1 MPRYSRAEHRI
12 ASKSGDEM
20 TYTPPTTEQLFVLD
34 HIARIDAMAAHEK
47 FAAATP
53 DMVEAIVNGI
63 GEFAAEVYAPLNRVG
78 DVHNPKW
85 EDGKVTMPP
94 GFKEAYKQF
103 VDAGWGSI
111 DGPEEYGGQGLP
123 FTLATVIIEAL
134 GTADMGFTLCNI
146 LTPGAIHALMAYGT
160 EEQRQ
165 TWLPKLVSGAWNGT
179 MNLTEPA
186 AGSDVG
192 ALRSTAELVTAGE
205 HAGLYKIKG
214 QKIFITFGE
223 HDLTDNIVHLVLART
238 PGAPEGTRGI
248 SLFLVPKYRLDAD
261 GKPAHSNGVRCAS
274 IEHKLG
280 IHGSPTVVMIYG
292 EDEDCLGEIVGAEMG
307 GMRAMFVMMNAARL
321 LVGCQG
327 VQIAERATQQAQRF
341 AAERVQSA
349 LAGDADRTPVTI
361 DQHPDVRRMLWR
373 MRAQTEAARALTY
386 YAAAQTDFGKLGDEA
401 AAMRAEILIPLVKAH
416 ATDIGC
422 EVASLG
428 IQVHGGMGFIEETGA
443 AQHYRDARIAP
454 IYEGTNGIQAADLV
468 GRKLGMA
475 GGDLV
480 RGLIDD
486 IAHGAAD
493 FPELQQLADACR
505 AVTDWMVGANTGDRL
520 AGSYPYLTMLATA
533 TCGWLMALQ
542 HRGARAALD
551 EGSGDRVFLE
561 AKIASTRFYLQQIV
575 PAATGLAP
583 SALAGDAALA
593 PLPKFA

>member
-1 MPRYSRAEHRI
+1 
-12 ASKSGDEM
+12 M
-20 TYTPPTTEQLFVLD
+20 TYTPPTTEQLFVLN
-34 HIARIDAMAAHEK
+34 HIARIDAMAAHDK
-47 FAAATP
+47 FADATP
-53 DMVEAIVNGI
+53 DMVEAIVTGI

-78 DVHNPKW
+78 DVTNPKW
-85 EDGKVTMPP
+85 SDGKVTMPP
-94 GFKEAYKQF
+94 GFKDAYQQF

-111 DGPEEYGGQGLP
+111 DGPTAYGGQGLP

-160 EEQRQ
+160 EDQRQ
-165 TWLPKLVSGAWNGT
+165 TWLPNLVSGAWNGT

-192 ALRSTAELVTAGE
+192 ALRSTAEKVTEGE

-261 GKPAHSNGVRCAS
+261 GKPTHSNGVHCAS
-274 IEHKLG
+274 IEHKIG
-280 IHGSPTVVMIYG
+280 IHASPTAVMVYG

-307 GMRAMFVMMNAARL
+307 GMRAMFVMMNNARL
-321 LVGCQG
+321 MVGCQG
-327 VQIAERATQQAQRF
+327 VQIAERATQQAQSF

-349 LAGDADRTPVTI
+349 LAGSPDRTPVTI
-361 DQHPDVRRMLWR
+361 DRHPDVRRMLWR
-373 MRAQTEAARALTY
+373 MRAQTEAARALVY
-386 YAAAQTDFGKLGDEA
+386 YASAQTDFGKLGDEA

-493 FPELQQLADACR
+493 FPELQQLVDACR
-505 AVTDWMVGANTGDRL
+505 AVTDWMADATTADRL
-520 AGSYPYLTMLATA
+520 AGSYPYLTMLSTA

-542 HRGARAALD
+542 NKAARAALD
-551 EGSGDRVFLE
+551 EGSGDVAFLE
-561 AKIASTRFYLQQIV
+561 AKIASTRFYLHQIV
-575 PAATGLAP
+575 PAATGLAA
-583 SALAGDAALA
+583 SALAGDAALE
-593 PLPKFA
+593 PLPAIA

>member
-1 MPRYSRAEHRI
+1 
-12 ASKSGDEM
+12 M
-20 TYTPPTTEQLFVLD
+20 TYTPPTTEQLFVLG
-34 HIARIDAMAAHEK
+34 HIARVDAMASHER

-53 DMVEAIVNGI
+53 DMVEAIVAGI
-63 GEFAAEVYAPLNRVG
+63 GDFAAEVYAPLNRVG
-78 DVHNPKW
+78 DVTNPKW
-85 EDGKVTMPP
+85 ADGKVTMPP
-94 GFKEAYKQF
+94 GFKEAYQAF
-103 VDAGWGSI
+103 VDNGWGSI
-111 DGPEEYGGQGLP
+111 DGPAAYGGQDLP
-123 FTLATVIIEAL
+123 FTLATVVVEAL
-134 GTADMGFTLCNI
+134 GSANMGFTLCPI
-146 LTPGAIHALMAYGT
+146 LTAGAIHALMAYGT

-165 TWLPKLVSGAWNGT
+165 TWLPKLVNGEWNGT

-192 ALRSTAELVTAGE
+192 ALRSTAEKVTEGPN
-205 HAGLYKIKG
+205 AGLYKVKG

-248 SLFLVPKYRLDAD
+248 SLFLVPKYRLDDA
-261 GKPAHSNGVRCAS
+261 GNPTISNGVHCAS

-280 IHGSPTVVMIYG
+280 IHGSPTAVMVYG

-307 GMRAMFVMMNAARL
+307 GMRAMFVMMNNARL
-321 LVGCQG
+321 MVGCQG

-349 LAGDADRTPVTI
+349 LAGGTDRNPVTI

-373 MRAQTEAARALTY
+373 MRAQTEAARALVY

-401 AAMRAEILIPLVKAH
+401 AAMRTEILIPLVKAH

-480 RGLIDD
+480 RALIDD

-493 FPELQQLADACR
+493 FPELSQLVDACR
-505 AVTDWMVGANTGDRL
+505 AVTDWMTNADIPDRL
-520 AGSYPYLTMLATA
+520 AGSYPYLTMLSTA

-542 HRGARAALD
+542 HKAARAELD
-551 EGSGDRVFLE
+551 AGQGDAAFLE

-575 PAATGLAP
+575 PAATGLAA
-583 SALAGDAALA
+583 SALAGDAALT
-593 PLPKFA
+593 PLPRLA

>member
-1 MPRYSRAEHRI
+1 
-12 ASKSGDEM
+12 M
-20 TYTPPTTEQLFVLD
+20 TYTPPITEQLFVLD
-34 HIARIDAMAAHEK
+34 HIARIDAMAQHER
-47 FAAATP
+47 FADATP
-53 DMVEAIVNGI
+53 DMVEAIVTGI

-78 DVHNPKW
+78 DVQNPKW
-85 EDGKVTMPP
+85 DNGKVTMPP
-94 GFKEAYKQF
+94 GFKEAYRAF

-111 DGPEEYGGQGLP
+111 DGPTEYGGQGLP
-123 FTLATVIIEAL
+123 FTLATVVIEAL
-134 GTADMGFTLCNI
+134 GSADMGFTLCNI

-160 EEQRQ
+160 EEQRR
-165 TWLPKLVSGAWNGT
+165 TWLPNLVSGAWNGT
-179 MNLTEPA
+179 MNLTEPS

-192 ALRSTAELVTAGE
+192 ALRSTAEAVTEGPD
-205 HAGLYKIKG
+205 AGLYKIRG

-261 GKPAHSNGVRCAS
+261 GNPTLSNGVHCAS

-280 IHGSPTVVMIYG
+280 IHGSPTAVMVYG

-307 GMRAMFVMMNAARL
+307 GMRAMFVMMNNARL
-321 LVGCQG
+321 MVGCQG
-327 VQIAERATQQAQRF
+327 VQIAERATQQAQTF

-349 LAGDADRTPVTI
+349 LAGGTDRNPVTI

-386 YAAAQTDFGKLGDEA
+386 YAAAQIDFGKLGDEGA
-401 AAMRAEILIPLVKAH
+401 AARAEVLIPLVKAH

-493 FPELQQLADACR
+493 FPELQQLVDACR
-505 AVTDWMVGANTGDRL
+505 AVTDWMVSAPTGDRL
-520 AGSYPYLTMLATA
+520 AGSYPYLTMLSTA

-542 HRGARAALD
+542 HKAAKTALE
-551 EGSGDRVFLE
+551 EGQGDAAFLA

-575 PAATGLAP
+575 PAAVGLAP
-583 SALAGDAALA
+583 SALAGDAALPA
-593 PLPKFA
+593 LG

>member
-1 MPRYSRAEHRI
+1 
-12 ASKSGDEM
+12 M
-20 TYTPPTTEQLFVLD
+20 TYTAPTAEQLFVLN
-34 HIARIDAMAAHEK
+34 HIARVDAMAQHER

-53 DMVEAIVNGI
+53 DMVEAIVAGI
-63 GEFAAEVYAPLNRVG
+63 GEFAAEVYAPLNRIG
-78 DVHNPKW
+78 DTHNPKW
-85 EDGKVTMPP
+85 QDGKVTMPP
-94 GFKEAYKQF
+94 GFREAYRQF

-111 DGPEEYGGQGLP
+111 DGPAEYGGQDLP
-123 FTLATVIIEAL
+123 FTLATVVIEAL
-134 GTADMGFTLCNI
+134 GSANMGFSLCNI

-160 EEQRQ
+160 TEQRA
-165 TWLPKLVSGAWNGT
+165 TWLPKLVSGTWNGT

-192 ALRSTAELVTAGE
+192 ALRATAEKVTEGE
-205 HAGLYKIKG
+205 HAGLYRIRG

-261 GKPAHSNGVRCAS
+261 GNPAISNGVHCAS

-280 IHGSPTVVMIYG
+280 IHGSPTAVMVYG
-292 EDEDCLGEIVGAEMG
+292 EDEDCLGEIVGDEMG
-307 GMRAMFVMMNAARL
+307 GMRAMFVMMNNARL
-321 LVGCQG
+321 MIGCQG
-327 VQIAERATQQAQRF
+327 VQIAERATQQARAF

-349 LAGDADRTPVTI
+349 LAGAPDRTPVTI
-361 DQHPDVRRMLWR
+361 DRHPDVRRMLWR
-373 MRAQTEAARALTY
+373 MRAQTEAARALVY
-386 YAAAQTDFGKLGDEA
+386 YAAAQTDFGKLGDEG

-468 GRKLGMA
+468 LRKLGMA

-480 RGLIDD
+480 RALIDD
-486 IAHGAAD
+486 VAAGAAD
-493 FPELQQLADACR
+493 FPELQQLVDACR
-505 AVTDWMVGANTGDRL
+505 AVTDWMAGANTADRL

-542 HRGARAALD
+542 HRAAKAALAD
-551 EGSGDRVFLE
+551 GAGDAAFFE

-575 PAATGLAP
+575 PAAAGLAP

-593 PLPKFA
+593 PLPAAG

>member
-1 MPRYSRAEHRI
+1 
-12 ASKSGDEM
+12 M
-20 TYTPPTTEQLFVLD
+20 TYTPPTTEQLFVLG
-34 HIARIDAMAAHEK
+34 HIARVDAMASHER

-53 DMVEAIVNGI
+53 DMVEAIVAGI
-63 GEFAAEVYAPLNRVG
+63 GDFAAEVYAPLNRVG
-78 DVHNPKW
+78 DVTNPKW
-85 EDGKVTMPP
+85 TDGKVTMPP
-94 GFKEAYKQF
+94 GFKEAYQAF
-103 VDAGWGSI
+103 VDNGWGSI
-111 DGPEEYGGQGLP
+111 DGPAAYGGQDLP
-123 FTLATVIIEAL
+123 FTLATVVVEAL
-134 GTADMGFTLCNI
+134 GSANMGFTLCPI
-146 LTPGAIHALMAYGT
+146 LTAGAIHALMAYGT

-165 TWLPKLVSGAWNGT
+165 TWLPKLVNGEWNGT

-192 ALRSTAELVTAGE
+192 ALRSTAEKVTEGPN
-205 HAGLYKIKG
+205 AGLYKVKG

-248 SLFLVPKYRLDAD
+248 SLFLVPKYRLDDA
-261 GKPAHSNGVRCAS
+261 GNPTISNGVHCAS

-280 IHGSPTVVMIYG
+280 IHGSPTAVMVYG

-307 GMRAMFVMMNAARL
+307 GMRAMFVMMNNARL
-321 LVGCQG
+321 MVGCQG

-349 LAGDADRTPVTI
+349 LAGGTDRNPVTI

-373 MRAQTEAARALTY
+373 MRAQTEAARALVY

-401 AAMRAEILIPLVKAH
+401 AAMRTEILIPLVKAH

-480 RGLIDD
+480 RALIDD

-493 FPELQQLADACR
+493 FPELGQLVDACR
-505 AVTDWMVGANTGDRL
+505 AVTDWMTNADIPDRL
-520 AGSYPYLTMLATA
+520 AGSYPYLTMLSTA
-533 TCGWLMALQ
+533 TCGWLMAIQ
-542 HRGARAALD
+542 HKAARAELD
-551 EGSGDRVFLE
+551 AGQGDAAFLE
-561 AKIASTRFYLQQIV
+561 AKIASTHFYLQQIV
-575 PAATGLAP
+575 PAATGLAA
-583 SALAGDAALA
+583 SALAGDAALT
-593 PLPKFA
+593 PLPRLA

>member
-1 MPRYSRAEHRI
+1 
-12 ASKSGDEM
+12 M
-20 TYTPPTTEQLFVLD
+20 TYTAPTTEQLFVLQ
-34 HIARIDAMAAHEK
+34 HIARIDAMAQHDR

-53 DMVEAIVNGI
+53 DMVEAIVTGI
-63 GEFAAEVYAPLNRVG
+63 GDFAAEVYAPLNRVG
-78 DVHNPKW
+78 DVQNPMW
-85 EDGKVTMPP
+85 QDGKVTMPP
-94 GFKEAYKQF
+94 GFKEAYRQF
-103 VDAGWGSI
+103 VEAGWGSI
-111 DGPEEYGGQGLP
+111 DGPAAYGGQDLP

-134 GTADMGFTLCNI
+134 GSADMGFTLCNI

-165 TWLPKLVSGAWNGT
+165 TWLPKLVTGEWNGT

-192 ALRSTAELVTAGE
+192 ALRSTAEKVTEGPN
-205 HAGLYKIKG
+205 AGLYKIKG

-261 GKPAHSNGVRCAS
+261 GNPTISNGVHCAS

-280 IHGSPTVVMIYG
+280 IHGSPTAVMVYG
-292 EDEDCLGEIVGAEMG
+292 DGDDCLGEIVGDEMG
-307 GMRAMFVMMNAARL
+307 GMRAMFVMMNN
-321 LVGCQG
+321 
-327 VQIAERATQQAQRF
+327 
-341 AAERVQSA
+341 AERVQSS
-349 LAGDADRTPVTI
+349 LAGSADRTPVTI
-361 DQHPDVRRMLWR
+361 EHHPDVKRMLWR
-373 MRAQTEAARALTY
+373 MRAQTEAARALIY
-386 YAAAQTDFGKLGDEA
+386 YASAQTDFGKLGDEA
-401 AAMRAEILIPLVKAH
+401 AALRAEILIPLAKAH

-428 IQVHGGMGFIEETGA
+428 VQVHGGMGFIEETGA

-475 GGDLV
+475 GGEGV
-480 RGLIDD
+480 RSLLTD
-486 IAHGAAD
+486 ITHGAAGH
-493 FPELQQLADACR
+493 PELADLAAACT
-505 AVTDWMVGANTGDRL
+505 AVTDWLEQANAPDRL

-533 TCGWLMALQ
+533 TCGWLMAVEQ
-542 HRGARAALD
+542 QGARAALD
-551 EGSGDRVFLE
+551 AGEGDTAFLE
-561 AKIASTRFYLQQIV
+561 AKIAATRFYLQQIV

-583 SALAGDAALA
+583 SALAGDAALE
-593 PLPKFA
+593 PLPRLG

>member
-1 MPRYSRAEHRI
+1 
-12 ASKSGDEM
+12 M
-20 TYTPPTTEQLFVLD
+20 TYTPPTAEQLFVLD
-34 HIARIDAMAAHEK
+34 HIARVDAMAQHDR
-47 FAAATP
+47 FADATP
-53 DMVEAIVNGI
+53 DMIEAIVTGI
-63 GEFAAEVYAPLNRVG
+63 GEFAADVYAPLNRVG
-78 DVHNPKW
+78 DVTNPRW
-85 EDGKVTMPP
+85 QDGTVTMPP
-94 GFKEAYKQF
+94 GFKEAYRQF

-111 DGPEEYGGQGLP
+111 DGPTEYGGQGLP
-123 FTLATVIIEAL
+123 FTLATVVIEAL
-134 GTADMGFTLCNI
+134 GSADMGFTLCNI

-160 EEQRQ
+160 EDQRQ
-165 TWLPKLVSGAWNGT
+165 TWLPKLVTGEWNGT

-192 ALRSTAELVTAGE
+192 ALRSTAEKVTEGD
-205 HAGLYKIKG
+205 HAGLYRIKG

-248 SLFLVPKYRLDAD
+248 SLFLVPKYRLDDA
-261 GKPAHSNGVRCAS
+261 GNPTLSNGVHCAS

-280 IHGSPTVVMIYG
+280 IHASPTAVMVYG
-292 EDEDCLGEIVGAEMG
+292 EDEDCLGEIVGDEMG
-307 GMRAMFVMMNAARL
+307 GMRAMFVMMNNARL
-321 LVGCQG
+321 MVGCQG

-349 LAGDADRTPVTI
+349 LAGSPDRTPVPI
-361 DQHPDVRRMLWR
+361 DRHPDVRRMLWR

-386 YAAAQTDFGKLGDEA
+386 YTAAQIDFGKLGDEA
-401 AAMRAEILIPLVKAH
+401 AAMRAEVLIPLVKAH

-428 IQVHGGMGFIEETGA
+428 VQVHGGMGFIEETGA

-475 GGDLV
+475 GGDMV
-480 RGLIDD
+480 RHLIDD
-486 IAHGAAD
+486 IAAGAAD
-493 FPELQQLADACR
+493 FPELGQLVDACR
-505 AVTDWMVGANTGDRL
+505 AVTDWMIAAGTGDRL

-533 TCGWLMALQ
+533 TCGWLMAIEHQ
-542 HRGARAALD
+542 AARAALAGGD
-551 EGSGDRVFLE
+551 GDRAFME

-575 PAATGLAP
+575 PAATGLAA
-583 SALAGDAALA
+583 SATAGDAALE
-593 PLPKFA
+593 PLPPLS

>member
-1 MPRYSRAEHRI
+1 
-12 ASKSGDEM
+12 M

-78 DVHNPKW
+78 DVQNPKW

-94 GFKEAYKQF
+94 GFKEAYQAF

-165 TWLPKLVSGAWNGT
+165 TWLPNLVSGAWNGT

-192 ALRSTAELVTAGE
+192 ALRSTAELVTEGD
-205 HAGLYKIKG
+205 HAGLYKIRG

-280 IHGSPTVVMIYG
+280 IHGSPTAVMIYG

-349 LAGDADRTPVTI
+349 LAGGTDRTPVTI

-373 MRAQTEAARALTY
+373 MRAQTEAARALTN
-386 YAAAQTDFGKLGDEA
+386 YAAAQTDFGKL
-401 AAMRAEILIPLVKAH
+401 
-416 ATDIGC
+416 
-422 EVASLG
+422 
-428 IQVHGGMGFIEETGA
+428 
-443 AQHYRDARIAP
+443 
-454 IYEGTNGIQAADLV
+454 
-468 GRKLGMA
+468 
-475 GGDLV
+475 
-480 RGLIDD
+480 
-486 IAHGAAD
+486 
-493 FPELQQLADACR
+493 
-505 AVTDWMVGANTGDRL
+505 
-520 AGSYPYLTMLATA
+520 
-533 TCGWLMALQ
+533 
-542 HRGARAALD
+542 
-551 EGSGDRVFLE
+551 
-561 AKIASTRFYLQQIV
+561 
-575 PAATGLAP
+575 
-583 SALAGDAALA
+583 
-593 PLPKFA
+593 

>member
-1 MPRYSRAEHRI
+1 
-12 ASKSGDEM
+12 M

-34 HIARIDAMAAHEK
+34 HIARIDAMAQHER
-47 FAAATP
+47 FADATP
-53 DMVEAIVNGI
+53 DMVEAIVTGI

-78 DVHNPKW
+78 DVQNPKW
-85 EDGKVTMPP
+85 ENGKVTMPP
-94 GFKEAYKQF
+94 GFKDAYQQF

-111 DGPEEYGGQGLP
+111 DGPTEYGGQGLP
-123 FTLATVIIEAL
+123 FTLATVVIEAL
-134 GTADMGFTLCNI
+134 GSADMGFTLCNI

-160 EEQRQ
+160 EEQRR
-165 TWLPKLVSGAWNGT
+165 TWLPNLVSGAWNGT
-179 MNLTEPA
+179 MNLTEPS

-192 ALRSTAELVTAGE
+192 ALRSTAEAITEGPD
-205 HAGLYKIKG
+205 AGLYKIRG

-248 SLFLVPKYRLDAD
+248 SLFLVPKYRLDAA
-261 GKPAHSNGVRCAS
+261 GNSTISNGVHCAS

-280 IHGSPTVVMIYG
+280 IHGSPTAVMVYG

-307 GMRAMFVMMNAARL
+307 GMRAMFVMMNNARL
-321 LVGCQG
+321 MVGCQG
-327 VQIAERATQQAQRF
+327 VQIAERATQQAQTF

-349 LAGDADRTPVTI
+349 LAGGTDRNPVTI

-386 YAAAQTDFGKLGDEA
+386 YAAAQIDFGKLGDEGA
-401 AAMRAEILIPLVKAH
+401 AARAEVLIPLVKAH

-493 FPELQQLADACR
+493 FPELQQLVDACR
-505 AVTDWMVGANTGDRL
+505 AVTDWMVSAPTGDRL
-520 AGSYPYLTMLATA
+520 AGSYPYLTMLSTA

-542 HRGARAALD
+542 HKAAKTALE
-551 EGSGDRVFLE
+551 EGQGDAAFLA

-575 PAATGLAP
+575 PAAVGLAP
-583 SALAGDAALA
+583 SALAGDAALPA
-593 PLPKFA
+593 LG

>member
-1 MPRYSRAEHRI
+1 
-12 ASKSGDEM
+12 M
-20 TYTPPTTEQLFVLD
+20 TYTPPTTEQMFVLN
-34 HIARIDAMAAHEK
+34 HIARIDAMAQHER
-47 FAAATP
+47 FADATP
-53 DMVEAIVNGI
+53 DMVEAIVTGI

-78 DVHNPKW
+78 DVNNPKW
-85 EDGKVTMPP
+85 EGGKVTMPP
-94 GFKEAYKQF
+94 GFKDAYQQF

-111 DGPEEYGGQGLP
+111 DGPTAYGGQGLP

-165 TWLPKLVSGAWNGT
+165 TWLPNLVSGAWNGT

-192 ALRSTAELVTAGE
+192 ALRATAEAVAEGPN
-205 HAGLYKIKG
+205 AGLYKIKG

-248 SLFLVPKYRLDAD
+248 SLFLVPKYRLDA
-261 GKPAHSNGVRCAS
+261 GGNPTISNGVHCAS

-280 IHGSPTVVMIYG
+280 IHGSPTAVMVYG
-292 EDEDCLGEIVGAEMG
+292 EGEDCLGEIVGAEMG
-307 GMRAMFVMMNAARL
+307 GMRAMFVMMNNARL
-321 LVGCQG
+321 MVGCQG
-327 VQIAERATQQAQRF
+327 VQIAERATQQAQTF

-349 LAGDADRTPVTI
+349 LAGGTDRNPVTI

-373 MRAQTEAARALTY
+373 MRAQTEAARALVY
-386 YAAAQTDFGKLGDEA
+386 YASAQTDFGKLGDEA

-486 IAHGAAD
+486 IAYGAAD
-493 FPELQQLADACR
+493 FPELGQLVDACR
-505 AVTDWMVGANTGDRL
+505 AVTDWMVTASTGDRL

-542 HRGARAALD
+542 HKAAKAMLD
-551 EGSGDRVFLE
+551 AGEGDAAFLA

-583 SALAGDAALA
+583 SALAGDAALPA
-593 PLPKFA
+593 LG

>member
-1 MPRYSRAEHRI
+1 
-12 ASKSGDEM
+12 M
-20 TYTPPTTEQLFVLD
+20 TYTPPTTEQLFVLG
-34 HIARIDAMAAHEK
+34 HIARVDAMASHER

-53 DMVEAIVNGI
+53 DMVEAIVAGI
-63 GEFAAEVYAPLNRVG
+63 GDFAAEVYAPLNRVG
-78 DVHNPKW
+78 DVTNPKW
-85 EDGKVTMPP
+85 ADGKVTMPP
-94 GFKEAYKQF
+94 GFKEAYQAF
-103 VDAGWGSI
+103 VDNGWGSI
-111 DGPEEYGGQGLP
+111 DGPAAYGGQDLP
-123 FTLATVIIEAL
+123 FTLATVVVEAL
-134 GTADMGFTLCNI
+134 GSANMGFTLCPI
-146 LTPGAIHALMAYGT
+146 LTAGAIHALMAYGT

-165 TWLPKLVSGAWNGT
+165 TWLPKLVNGEWNGT

-192 ALRSTAELVTAGE
+192 ALRSTAEKVTEGPN
-205 HAGLYKIKG
+205 AGLYKVKG

-248 SLFLVPKYRLDAD
+248 SLFLVPKYRLDD
-261 GKPAHSNGVRCAS
+261 VGNPTISNGVHCAS

-280 IHGSPTVVMIYG
+280 IHGSPTAVMVYG

-307 GMRAMFVMMNAARL
+307 GMRAMFVMMNNARL
-321 LVGCQG
+321 MVGCQG

-349 LAGDADRTPVTI
+349 LAGGTDRNPVTI

-373 MRAQTEAARALTY
+373 MRAQTEAARALVY
-386 YAAAQTDFGKLGDEA
+386 YAAARTDFGKLGDEA
-401 AAMRAEILIPLVKAH
+401 AAMRTEILIPLVKAH

-480 RGLIDD
+480 RALIDD

-493 FPELQQLADACR
+493 FPELSQLVDACR
-505 AVTDWMVGANTGDRL
+505 AVTDWMTNADIPDRL
-520 AGSYPYLTMLATA
+520 AGSYPYLTMLSTA

-542 HRGARAALD
+542 HKAARAELD
-551 EGSGDRVFLE
+551 AGQGDAAFLE

-575 PAATGLAP
+575 PEATGLAA
-583 SALAGDAALA
+583 SALAGDAALT
-593 PLPKFA
+593 PLPRLA

>member
-1 MPRYSRAEHRI
+1 
-12 ASKSGDEM
+12 M

-34 HIARIDAMAAHEK
+34 HIARIDAMAQHER
-47 FAAATP
+47 FADATP
-53 DMVEAIVNGI
+53 DMVEAIVTGI

-78 DVHNPKW
+78 DVQNPKW
-85 EDGKVTMPP
+85 DDGRVTMPP
-94 GFKEAYKQF
+94 GFKDAYQQF
-103 VDAGWGSI
+103 IDAGWGSL
-111 DGPEEYGGQGLP
+111 DGPGEFGGQGLP
-123 FTLATVIIEAL
+123 FTLATVVIEAL
-134 GTADMGFTLCNI
+134 GSANMGFTLCPI
-146 LTPGAIHALMAYGT
+146 LTQGAIHALMAYGT

-192 ALRSTAELVTAGE
+192 ALRSTAEKVTEGPN
-205 HAGLYKIKG
+205 AGLYKIKG

-261 GKPAHSNGVRCAS
+261 GNPTISNGVHCAS

-280 IHGSPTVVMIYG
+280 IHGSPTAVMVYG

-307 GMRAMFVMMNAARL
+307 GMRAMFVMMNNARL
-321 LVGCQG
+321 MVGCQG
-327 VQIAERATQQAQRF
+327 VQIAERATQQAQSF

-349 LAGDADRTPVTI
+349 LAGGTDRNPVTI

-386 YAAAQTDFGKLGDEA
+386 YAAAQIDFGKLGDEA
-401 AAMRAEILIPLVKAH
+401 AAARAEILIPLVKAH

-486 IAHGAAD
+486 IAHGASD
-493 FPELQQLADACR
+493 FPELQQLADTCR
-505 AVTDWMVGANTGDRL
+505 AVTDWMVTANTGDRL

-542 HRGARAALD
+542 HKAAKAALD
-551 EGSGDRVFLE
+551 AGEGDAVFLT

-583 SALAGDAALA
+583 SALAGDAALPA
-593 PLPKFA
+593 LG

>member
-1 MPRYSRAEHRI
+1 
-12 ASKSGDEM
+12 M

-34 HIARIDAMAAHEK
+34 HIAHIGVLAEHER
-47 FAAATP
+47 FADATP
-53 DMVEAIVNGI
+53 DMVEAIVTGI

-78 DVHNPKW
+78 DTQNPKW
-85 EDGKVTMPP
+85 QDGKVTMPP
-94 GFKEAYKQF
+94 GFKDAYKAF
-103 VDAGWGSI
+103 VEAGWGSI
-111 DGPEEYGGQGLP
+111 DGPVDYGGQGLP
-123 FTLATVIIEAL
+123 FTLATVVIEAL
-134 GTADMGFTLCNI
+134 GSADMGFTLCNI

-160 EEQRQ
+160 EEQRR
-165 TWLPKLVSGAWNGT
+165 TWLPKLVSGEWNGT

-192 ALRSTAELVTAGE
+192 ALRSTAEKVTEGE
-205 HAGLYKIKG
+205 HAGLYRIKG

-248 SLFLVPKYRLDAD
+248 SLFLVPKYRLDAE
-261 GKPAHSNGVRCAS
+261 GRPTLSNGVHCAS

-280 IHGSPTVVMIYG
+280 IHGSPTAVMVYG
-292 EDEDCLGEIVGAEMG
+292 EAEDCLGEIVGDEMG
-307 GMRAMFVMMNAARL
+307 GMRAMFVMMNNARL
-321 LVGCQG
+321 MVGCQG
-327 VQIAERATQQAQRF
+327 VQVAERATQQAQKF
-341 AAERVQSA
+341 AAERVQSS
-349 LAGDADRTPVTI
+349 LAGSPDRTPVTI

-373 MRAQTEAARALTY
+373 MRAQTEAARALVY
-386 YAAAQTDFGKLGDEA
+386 YAAAQTDLGKLGDED

-480 RGLIDD
+480 RFLIDD
-486 IAHGAAD
+486 IANGAGD
-493 FPELQQLADACR
+493 FPELQQLVDACR
-505 AVTDWMVGANTGDRL
+505 AVTDWMVNATTGDRL

-533 TCGWLMALQ
+533 TCGWLMARQ
-542 HRGARAALD
+542 HAAARAMLD
-551 EGSGDRVFLE
+551 AGEGDAAFLA

-575 PAATGLAP
+575 PAATGLAA
-583 SALAGDAALA
+583 SALAGDAALPA
-593 PLPKFA
+593 LG

>member
-1 MPRYSRAEHRI
+1 
-12 ASKSGDEM
+12 M
-20 TYTPPTTEQLFVLD
+20 TYTPPTTEQLFVLG
-34 HIARIDAMAAHEK
+34 HIARIDAMAAHDK
-47 FAAATP
+47 FATATP
-53 DMVEAIVNGI
+53 DMVEAIVAGI
-63 GEFAAEVYAPLNRVG
+63 GDFAAEVYAPLNRVG
-78 DVHNPKW
+78 DVTNPKW
-85 EDGKVTMPP
+85 SDGKVTMPP

-103 VDAGWGSI
+103 VDNGWGSI
-111 DGPEEYGGQGLP
+111 DGPAAYGGQDLP
-123 FTLATVIIEAL
+123 FTLATVVMEAL
-134 GTADMGFTLCNI
+134 GSANMGFTLCPI
-146 LTPGAIHALMAYGT
+146 LTAGAIHALMAYGT

-165 TWLPKLVSGAWNGT
+165 TWLPKLVNGEWNGT

-192 ALRSTAELVTAGE
+192 ALRSTAEKVTEGPN
-205 HAGLYKIKG
+205 AGLYKVKG

-261 GKPAHSNGVRCAS
+261 GNPTISNGVHCAS

-280 IHGSPTVVMIYG
+280 IHGSPTAVMVYG
-292 EDEDCLGEIVGAEMG
+292 EDEDCLGEIVGGEMG
-307 GMRAMFVMMNAARL
+307 GMRAMFVMMNNARL
-321 LVGCQG
+321 MVGCQG

-349 LAGDADRTPVTI
+349 LAGGTDRTPVTI

-386 YAAAQTDFGKLGDEA
+386 YAAAQIDFGKLGDEA

-428 IQVHGGMGFIEETGA
+428 VQVHGGMGFIEETGA

-480 RGLIDD
+480 RALIDD

-493 FPELQQLADACR
+493 FPELSQLVDACR
-505 AVTDWMVGANTGDRL
+505 AVTDWMTNADIPDRL
-520 AGSYPYLTMLATA
+520 AGSYPYLTMLSTA

-542 HRGARAALD
+542 HKAARAELD
-551 EGSGDRVFLE
+551 AGQGDAAFLE

-575 PAATGLAP
+575 PAATGLAA
-583 SALAGDAALA
+583 SALAGDAALT
-593 PLPKFA
+593 PLPHIA

>member
-1 MPRYSRAEHRI
+1 
-12 ASKSGDEM
+12 M

-34 HIARIDAMAAHEK
+34 HIAHIGVLAEHER
-47 FAAATP
+47 FADATP
-53 DMVEAIVNGI
+53 DMVEAIVTGI

-78 DVHNPKW
+78 DVNNPKW
-85 EDGKVTMPP
+85 QDGKVTMPP
-94 GFKEAYKQF
+94 GFKDAYKAF
-103 VDAGWGSI
+103 VEAGWGSI
-111 DGPEEYGGQGLP
+111 DGPVDYGGQGLP
-123 FTLATVIIEAL
+123 FTLATVVIEAL
-134 GTADMGFTLCNI
+134 GSADMGFTLCNI

-160 EEQRQ
+160 EEQRR
-165 TWLPKLVSGAWNGT
+165 TWLPKLVSGEWNGT

-192 ALRSTAELVTAGE
+192 ALRSTAEKVTEGE
-205 HAGLYKIKG
+205 HAGLYRIKG

-248 SLFLVPKYRLDAD
+248 SLFLVPKYRLDAE
-261 GKPAHSNGVRCAS
+261 GKPTLSNGVHCAS

-280 IHGSPTVVMIYG
+280 IHGSPTAVMVYG
-292 EDEDCLGEIVGAEMG
+292 EAEDCLGEIVGDEMG
-307 GMRAMFVMMNAARL
+307 GMRAMFVMMNNARL
-321 LVGCQG
+321 MVGCQG
-327 VQIAERATQQAQRF
+327 VQVAERATQQAQSF
-341 AAERVQSA
+341 AAERVQSS
-349 LAGDADRTPVTI
+349 LAGSPDRTPVTI

-373 MRAQTEAARALTY
+373 MRAQTEAARALVY
-386 YAAAQTDFGKLGDEA
+386 YAAAQTDLGKLGDEN

-486 IAHGAAD
+486 IANGAGD
-493 FPELQQLADACR
+493 FPELQQLVDACR
-505 AVTDWMVGANTGDRL
+505 AVTDWMVNAPTGDRL

-542 HRGARAALD
+542 HKGAKAMLDAGEGDAA
-551 EGSGDRVFLE
+551 FLA

-583 SALAGDAALA
+583 SALAGDAALPA
-593 PLPKFA
+593 LG

>member
-1 MPRYSRAEHRI
+1 
-12 ASKSGDEM
+12 M
-20 TYTPPTTEQLFVLD
+20 TYTPPTAEQLFVLN
-34 HIARIDAMAAHEK
+34 HIARIDAMAQHDR

-53 DMVEAIVNGI
+53 DMVEAIVAGI

-78 DVHNPKW
+78 DTQPPKW
-85 EDGKVTMPP
+85 DNGKVTMPP
-94 GFKEAYKQF
+94 GFKEAYKAF
-103 VDAGWGSI
+103 VEAGWGSI
-111 DGPEEYGGQGLP
+111 DGPGDYGGQDLP
-123 FTLATVIIEAL
+123 FTLATVVIEAL
-134 GTADMGFTLCNI
+134 GSANMGFSLCSI

-165 TWLPKLVSGAWNGT
+165 TWLPKLITGEWNGT

-192 ALRSTAELVTAGE
+192 ALRSTAEKVTEGD

-248 SLFLVPKYRLDAD
+248 SLFLVPKYRLDAE
-261 GKPAHSNGVRCAS
+261 GKPAHSNGVHCAS

-280 IHGSPTVVMIYG
+280 IHGSPTAVMVYG
-292 EDEDCLGEIVGAEMG
+292 EDEDCLGEIVGDEMG
-307 GMRAMFVMMNAARL
+307 GMRAMFVMMNNARL
-321 LVGCQG
+321 MIGCQG
-327 VQIAERATQQAQRF
+327 IQIGERAMQQAQRF

-349 LAGDADRTPVTI
+349 LAGSPDRTPVTI
-361 DQHPDVRRMLWR
+361 DKHPDVKRMLWR
-373 MRAQTEAARALTY
+373 MRAQTEAARALVY

-401 AAMRAEILIPLVKAH
+401 AASRADVLIPLAKAH

-480 RGLIDD
+480 RALIDD
-486 IAHGAAD
+486 IARGAAD
-493 FPELQQLADACR
+493 FPELQQLVEACR
-505 AVTDWMVGANTGDRL
+505 TVTDWMVGANTADRL

-533 TCGWLMALQ
+533 TCGWLMAIQ
-542 HRGARAALD
+542 HRAARTALA
-551 EGSGDRVFLE
+551 EGSGDRAFLN
-561 AKIASTRFYLQQIV
+561 AKLTSTRFYLAQIV
-575 PAATGLAP
+575 PAATGLAR

-593 PLPKFA
+593 ALPPIG